1 MKIQLFGP
9 ATITHD
15 GTDIGKTNGGGSIT
29 ILEQTYEPISN
40 TYERIYKP
48 YGIEGQI
55 NLFQLTQ
62 TLTISSDMDL
72 YSYGEIIISL
82 TYGTITLFNSKLVL
96 PSDLSFGTFDQN
108 SFTLRIVGGKDSSG
122 NLIKF
127 S

>member
-29 ILEQTYEPISN
+29 ILEQTYEPLST
-40 TYERIYKP
+40 TYERVHKP

-62 TLTISSDMDL
+62 TLTISSDMNL
-72 YSYGEIIISL
+72 YSCGEVTISL
-82 TYGTITLFNSKLVL
+82 TYGTVTLFNSKLVL

-108 SFTLRIVGGKDSSG
+108 PFTLRIIGGKDTSG